1 MKKLFMVLPLV
12 FLLCLTFGCQKAEE
26 VAEKPVVDVEA
37 EKEAVK
43 RFNDE
48 WDAAMN
54 AGDIEKLVSFF
65 TDDGVRI
72 PANGPALIGK
82 GAIRDSFQRQ
92 FEQYSVE
99 QKTVVEDIRMSGEL
113 GFFRAT
119 WTSLVTFKD
128 KGDTRNV
135 NGSFIS
141 IVQKQLDGSWKTIC
155 NSFSL
160 EQLIFPPPEPEA
172 KK

>member
-1 MKKLFMVLPLV
+1 MKKLLLISPLV
-12 FLLCLTFGCQKAEE
+12 FLLCSTFGCQKAEE
-26 VAEKPVVDVEA
+26 VAEEPAVDVEA
-37 EKEAVK
+37 EIEAIK
-43 RFNDE
+43 RLNDE

-65 TDDGVRI
+65 TDDAVRI

-92 FEQYSVE
+92 FKLYSVE
-99 QKTVVEDIRMSGEL
+99 QKNTVEDVRVSGEL
-113 GFFRAT
+113 GFFRGT

-128 KGDTRNV
+128 TGDTRNM
-135 NGSFIS
+135 NGSFVVI
-141 IVQKQLDGSWKTIC
+141 IQKQLDGSWKTIC

-160 EQLIFPPPEPEA
+160 EQLIFPPPEEE
-172 KK
+172 

>member
-1 MKKLFMVLPLV
+1 MKKLTIIPLV
-12 FLLCLTFGCQKAEE
+12 ILLCFTFSCQQGEE
-26 VAEKPVVDVEA
+26 VAEEPVVDIEA
-37 EKEAVK
+37 EIEAIK
-43 RFNDE
+43 RLNDE

-54 AGDIEKLVSFF
+54 TGDTEKLVSFF

-82 GAIRDSFQRQ
+82 EAIRDSFQRG
-92 FEQYSVE
+92 FDQYSVE
-99 QKTVVEDIRMSGEL
+99 QKNVVDDIKISGEL
-113 GFFRAT
+113 GFFRGT

-128 KGDTRNV
+128 TGNTRNI

-160 EQLIFPPPEPEA
+160 EQLIFPPPEKE
-172 KK
+172 